1 MSTNTLFSCL
11 WEMKVVNLLYNNDWF
26 TIINVHYLSEFVGE
40 SKRPARSIIQ
50 KSEEIYGVLI
60 CIEFTQ

>member
-1 MSTNTLFSCL
+1 
-11 WEMKVVNLLYNNDWF
+11 MKVVNLLYNNDWF